1 MRIIHAIAVM
11 FLAGALAG
19 CPQPMPG
26 PGNPGASPLIDCGV
40 ASVRDHALVLLPRV
54 NDCLTNRGDWKG
66 CLIGLIN
73 PAAGI
78 VEDVLACTTRSS
90 GATFASAANANA
102 RDTVSAESAARAEA
116 FTRERGWQFKDTPT
130 QPPPQ

>member
-26 PGNPGASPLIDCGV
+26 PGSPGPSPLIDCSI
-40 ASVRDHALVLLPRV
+40 ASVRDHALVLIPRV

-73 PAAGI
+73 PGAGI
-78 VEDVLACTTRSS
+78 VEDVLACATKSS
-90 GATFASAANANA
+90 GTTFASSADANA
-102 RDTVSAESAARAEA
+102 RDTVSAEGAARAEA
-116 FTRERGWQFKDTPT
+116 FMKERGYQFKS
-130 QPPPQ
+130 PPPPN